1 RARAEEGAPLALSL
15 ARVDEGRERAVA
27 AAVGAALVA
36 STPEEGLRMPADARE
51 RGLGNLTV
59 LIRPGAFEPLDGV
72 EVVFREELLAATGPA
87 VTLEGHYYDPARG
100 VLTFTGDTAEAVLL
114 ELEAQR
120 RRLLEEASTL
130 AGQASRTTPRL
141 PDARLVDAA
150 QRAVASIG
158 AVLDVVH
165 ALAAPELAR
174 AGQGSARAAELAAE
188 LRSLGG
194 REVELRREHGGAS
207 ERVAAVD
214 VEVARLEAERAEAQR
229 RFEQAGAEPA
239 EGDRAELAD

>member
-36 STPEEGLRMPADARE
+36 STPEEGLRMLDDARE

-72 EVVFREELLAATGPA
+72 EVVSREELLAATGPA

-120 RRLLEEASTL
+120 RRLLEEA
-130 AGQASRTTPRL
+130 
-141 PDARLVDAA
+141 AA
-150 QRAVASIG
+150 LRAEA
-158 AVLDVVH
+158 
-165 ALAAPELAR
+165 AR
-174 AGQGSARAAELAAE
+174 AGPRLAHPALVGAASPPEDA
-188 LRSLGG
+188 
-194 REVELRREHGGAS
+194 
-207 ERVAAVD
+207 
-214 VEVARLEAERAEAQR
+214 
-229 RFEQAGAEPA
+229 
-239 EGDRAELAD
+239 